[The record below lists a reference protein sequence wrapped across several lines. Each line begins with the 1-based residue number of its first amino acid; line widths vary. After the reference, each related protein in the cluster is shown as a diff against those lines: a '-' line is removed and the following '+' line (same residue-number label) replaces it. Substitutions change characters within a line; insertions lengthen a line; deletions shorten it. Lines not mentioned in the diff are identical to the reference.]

1 MSIVR
6 PRAALEEWLTVG
18 YSPWSAGRAVFG
30 SEFIDNLMRRP
41 ELLQQVASADSAA
54 APGVPKV
61 VQSGLPPTQITVE
74 KQENVSQA
82 VRESQQLEA
91 IMSLCR
97 HGKYDEVE
105 VIRRRARFF
114 RCYSRRR
121 LWLT

>member
-1 MSIVR
+1 MGIVR

-30 SEFIDNLMRRP
+30 SEFIDSLMSRP
-41 ELLQQVASADSAA
+41 ELLQQGDSSTVVA
-54 APGVPKV
+54 GVPKTL
-61 VQSGLPPTQITVE
+61 SPTQIAVE
-74 KQENVSQA
+74 KRENVSQA

-105 VIRRRARFF
+105 VV
-114 RCYSRRR
+114 R
-121 LWLT
+121 LLVWAVNACSQMI